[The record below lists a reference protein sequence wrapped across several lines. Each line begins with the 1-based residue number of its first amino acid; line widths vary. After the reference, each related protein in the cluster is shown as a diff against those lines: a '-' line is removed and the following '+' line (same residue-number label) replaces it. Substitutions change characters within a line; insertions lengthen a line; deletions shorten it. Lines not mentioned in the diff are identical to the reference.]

1 MKHLKLFEEF
11 DLGREEII
19 DFFEDTESVKVKDV
33 EIVSLWDV
41 VTGRKGP
48 FGRGQEHRVH
58 YATYNLWGDE
68 SFMDFVTKSN
78 SKDNRHSYLRETEVM
93 IVDLDFYHPPMI
105 RSSGFQYKE
114 YIISIIK
121 NYTERIHEGYDMD
134 IFMYVSNIDW
144 MSDPIA
150 KLTLVIVN
158 GTSQDDIRKV

>member
-19 DFFEDTESVKVKDV
+19 DFFDNTELVEVKDV
-33 EIVSLWDV
+33 QISNMWEI

-48 FGRGQEHRVH
+48 LGSGTEHRAH
-58 YATYNLWGDE
+58 YSTYNLWGDE
-68 SFMDFVTKSN
+68 IFMDFITKSN

-121 NYTERIHEGYDMD
+121 NYTERIHKGYDMD
-134 IFMYVSNIDW
+134 IFLYVSNIDW
-144 MSDPIA
+144 MSNPIA

-158 GTSQDDIRKV
+158 K